1 MSAKQSN
8 TEQMVDMTNQSI
20 EIGSS
25 PERNSP
31 CKKASDHSINHIIS
45 LPLVVNNSKSVT
57 QTHGKS
63 NTSTASLR
71 PNNPNNNFDSMKSK
85 SQSSKVT
92 MNSNIASN
100 HSKVTNI
107 NLSIQTESPDKV
119 VHIIKDSSSEDEVQI
134 VDDSPRHV
142 AFASSSHDAKLLQYK
157 RDKIKTSILA
167 KPRPSKSILKPP
179 PNATRDP
186 LAEDDD
192 IRNAESTMNALKE
205 LEVGTLI
212 HNDEKIYIFLST
224 FSSIEFSRSCLHNVF
239 FPYCRILHN
248 FSFFFFSQM
257 PNKRKCQIL

>member
-8 TEQMVDMTNQSI
+8 TKQMVDVSNQSI

-45 LPLVVNNSKSVT
+45 LPPVVNNSKAVA

-63 NTSTASLR
+63 NPTTASLR

-100 HSKVTNI
+100 HSKVTTI
-107 NLSIQTESPDKV
+107 NLSTESPDKV

-167 KPRPSKSILKPP
+167 KPRPPKSILKPP
-179 PNATRDP
+179 PSATRDP

-192 IRNAESTMNALKE
+192 IRNAASTMNALKE
-205 LEVGTLI
+205 LEVGTTL
-212 HNDEKIYIFLST
+212 
-224 FSSIEFSRSCLHNVF
+224 
-239 FPYCRILHN
+239 
-248 FSFFFFSQM
+248 
-257 PNKRKCQIL
+257 